1 MQKQQD
7 ENESTR
13 SKLEMEAAAAIEKF
27 NTVTSDQSEIRK
39 QATNMPEPEGEDP
52 GETPLSTAYVRDLP
66 ESLLEVF
73 KLVRSKCTEARTHA
87 QTLNDKVG
95 LLDRDFT
102 NATFTYDISTPVED
116 RLRQLEIQ
124 IASLPDRSQNIDH
137 HWIAVLS
144 EAKRCFHTLIKSLE
158 AVQKE
163 VRKLNGELADIEFSS
178 IASVRMEVVSNA
190 AALSEYERHAKDS
203 AQPSL
208 FDSVEEADRKLSQF
222 RRMLELRPKLVLHD
236 LFSLRC
242 EVARKDGQKNFYD
255 DFDAVES
262 TGTTIVL
269 KVTLNLLVLRNL
281 LIPGKARL
289 PFYLDEVHALD
300 RQNFSNILQLS
311 ERLGF
316 IGIYAA
322 PTAAIGPRRF
332 VHLVPDTKGR
342 LVVTAAQQKDI
353 IRAPGDLPDDKAVA
367 QN

>member
-1 MQKQQD
+1 
-7 ENESTR
+7 
-13 SKLEMEAAAAIEKF
+13 
-27 NTVTSDQSEIRK
+27 VTADQTEIRK
-39 QATNMPEPEGEDP
+39 QAANMPTAEGEDP
-52 GETPLSTAYVRDLP
+52 GETPVSTAYVRELP

-73 KLVRSKCTEARTHA
+73 RIVRSKCGEARTHA

-95 LLDRDFT
+95 LLDRDFL
-102 NATFTYDISTPVED
+102 NASFPYDISAPIED
-116 RLRQLEIQ
+116 RLRQLEMQ
-124 IASLPDRSQNIDH
+124 ITSLHERSQNIETR
-137 HWIAVLS
+137 WTAVLS
-144 EAKRCFHTLIKSLE
+144 EAKRCFHTLLKSLD

-178 IASVRMEVVSNA
+178 IASVRLEVVSNA
-190 AALSEYERHAKDS
+190 AAVSEYERHAKDS

-208 FDSVEEADRKLSQF
+208 FDTVEEADRKLGQF
-222 RRMLELRPKLVLHD
+222 RRMLELRPKLVLHE

-242 EVARKDGQKNFYD
+242 EVVRKDGQKNFYD

-269 KVTLNLLVLRNL
+269 KVTLNLLVLRDL

-300 RQNFSNILQLS
+300 RQNFGNILQLS

-316 IGIYAA
+316 VGIYAA

-332 VHLVPDTKGR
+332 VHLVPDAKGR
-342 LVVTAAQQKDI
+342 LVVTAAHQKDI
-353 IRAPGDLPDDKAVA
+353 VRAPEDAVA
-367 QN
+367 NSDV